1 MTRHREAA
9 RAAAVSERGI
19 RRARLAGAALLSL
32 RLGILGLSILGLSIL
47 GLGALW
53 APPALAQL
61 CPRPGQAPKVTV
73 TAKPGALRL
82 DRSLDD
88 KALTALVQKLERNMH
103 LTRGRPLGLTVGP
116 ISARYRTAIR
126 YRKHQHGGYC
136 VWLSGA
142 QVSVGFEALTVYLDR
157 AYQEGSCEYAA
168 ILAHEMTHVRLNREI
183 VKKYLPQLRRV
194 IANAL
199 RAKPSIRVLGVKRQ
213 ARDAYLL
220 YLKRRLAR
228 TLRAMEAQRR
238 RQNAGIDTPES
249 YRAIREKCA
258 NW

>member
-9 RAAAVSERGI
+9 RAGAISERGI
-19 RRARLAGAALLSL
+19 GRARLAGAAL
-32 RLGILGLSILGLSIL
+32 SILGLA
-47 GLGALW
+47 ALW

-61 CPRPGQAPKVTV
+61 CPGSGKAPKVMV
-73 TAKPGALRL
+73 TAKPGTLRL

-88 KALTALVQKLERNMH
+88 AALTTLVQKLERNMH
-103 LTRGRPLGLTVGP
+103 LTRGRPLGLTVGS

-168 ILAHEMTHVRLNREI
+168 ILAHEMTHVRLNRET
-183 VKKYLPQLRRV
+183 VEKYLPQLRRA
-194 IANAL
+194 ISNAL

-238 RQNAGIDTPES
+238 RKNAAIDTPES

>member
-1 MTRHREAA
+1 MTRAAREAA
-9 RAAAVSERGI
+9 RAGAISERGM
-19 RRARLAGAALLSL
+19 RRARLAGAALL
-32 RLGILGLSILGLSIL
+32 ILGFSIL

-53 APPALAQL
+53 ASPALAQL
-61 CPRPGQAPKVTV
+61 CPSPGKAPKVTV
-73 TAKPGALRL
+73 TAKPGTLRL

-88 KALTALVQKLERNMH
+88 TALKALVQKLERNMH

-126 YRKHQHGGYC
+126 YRKQQHGGYC
-136 VWLSGA
+136 VWLSSA
-142 QVSVGFEALTVYLDR
+142 EVSVGFEALTVYLDR
-157 AYQEGSCEYAA
+157 AYEEGSCEYAA
-168 ILAHEMTHVRLNREI
+168 ILAHEMTHVRLNRET
-183 VKKYLPQLRRV
+183 VEKYLPQLRRV
-194 IANAL
+194 ISNAL

-228 TLRAMEAQRR
+228 TLRVMEAQRR
-238 RQNAGIDTPES
+238 RKNDRIDTPES
-249 YRAIREKCA
+249 YRAIRDKCE

>member
-1 MTRHREAA
+1 MTRPPLKRRGV
-9 RAAAVSERGI
+9 RAISERGI
-19 RRARLAGAALLSL
+19 RRARLAGAALSILAPL
-32 RLGILGLSILGLSIL
+32 ILGPLIL

-61 CPRPGQAPKVTV
+61 CPGPGKAPKVKV
-73 TAKPGALRL
+73 TAKPGTLRL

-103 LTRGRPLGLTVGP
+103 LTRGQPLGLTVGS
-116 ISARYRTAIR
+116 ISARTRTAIR
-126 YRKHQHGGYC
+126 YRKQQHGGYC
-136 VWLSGA
+136 VWLTSA

-157 AYQEGSCEYAA
+157 AYAEGSCEYAA

-194 IANAL
+194 ISSAL

-220 YLKRRLAR
+220 YLKRRLER
-228 TLRAMEAQRR
+228 TLRVMEAQRKR
-238 RQNAGIDTPES
+238 KNARIDTPES
-249 YRAIREKCA
+249 YRAIRDKCG

>member
-1 MTRHREAA
+1 M
-9 RAAAVSERGI
+9 
-19 RRARLAGAALLSL
+19 
-32 RLGILGLSILGLSIL
+32 ILGLLIP

-53 APPALAQL
+53 APPVLAQL
-61 CPRPGQAPKVTV
+61 CPSSGQAPKVRV

-88 KALTALVQKLERNMH
+88 RALKTLVQKLERNMH

-136 VWLSGA
+136 VWLSSA
-142 QVSVGFEALTVYLDR
+142 EVSVGFEALTVYLDR

-199 RAKPSIRVLGVKRQ
+199 QAEPSIRVLGVKRQ

-220 YLKRRLAR
+220 YLKRRLER
-228 TLRAMEAQRR
+228 TLRVMEAQRR
-238 RQNAGIDTPES
+238 RKNARIDTPES
-249 YRAIREKCA
+249 YRAIREKCG